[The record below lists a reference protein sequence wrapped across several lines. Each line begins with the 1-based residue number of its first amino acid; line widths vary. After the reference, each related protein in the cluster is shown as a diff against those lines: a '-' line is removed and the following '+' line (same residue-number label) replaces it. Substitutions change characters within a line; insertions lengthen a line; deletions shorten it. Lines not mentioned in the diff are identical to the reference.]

1 MPIDLKKMEA
11 TRVQPGRYGPDA
23 LVDPNAAIKKAA
35 ADLLR
40 CIAKAPL
47 KGCIG
52 CQGGGWVDKHDMN
65 CAVEALE
72 EASGAYIH
80 EGACHLCGDPFARIT
95 YTSTKRRAP
104 GKCDDCLKMSKLE
117 DKPLRRYA
125 RSLIALAQGHKTS
138 GERSK
143 SKRFGKLA
151 RKAVSIIN
159 KRSQ

>member
-11 TRVQPGRYGPDA
+11 TRVQPGRYGADA
-23 LVDPNAAIKKAA
+23 LVDPNAAIKKAS

-40 CIAKAPL
+40 CIAKAAL
-47 KGCIG
+47 KSCIG
-52 CQGGGWVDKHDMN
+52 CQGGGWVDKHDMG

-80 EGACHLCGDPFARIT
+80 EGSCSLCGDAFARIT

-104 GKCDDCLKMSKLE
+104 GKCDDCLGMSKME
-117 DKPLRRYA
+117 DKPLRKYA
-125 RSLIALAQGHKTS
+125 RSLIARAQEHKTS
-138 GERSK
+138 GERGK
-143 SKRFGKLA
+143 SRRCGKLA
-151 RKAVSIIN
+151 KKAVAIIN